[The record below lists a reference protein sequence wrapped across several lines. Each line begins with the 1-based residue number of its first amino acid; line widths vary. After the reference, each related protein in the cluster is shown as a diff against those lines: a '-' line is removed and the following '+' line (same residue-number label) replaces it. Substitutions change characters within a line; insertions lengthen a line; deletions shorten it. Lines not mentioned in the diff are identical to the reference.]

1 MSKLLSLFPIVA
13 ALTLTACGDD
23 GPVAEAVENTD
34 NVAGVSANAGPSNS
48 AAAEAADR
56 AALPRVSG
64 DLAWF
69 VSDDGRAALYGP
81 PASEPMLTIAC
92 APGGVVLTRH
102 HPAPADGA
110 GTLSLSGAGHVASL
124 PVIAVPTTLGPGEYE
139 WRGRANGDMA
149 SALERPFS
157 RPGEVEVSLG
167 GAPSLV
173 VPTGPEVRRLFATC
187 LG

>member
-1 MSKLLSLFPIVA
+1 MSKFFQSFPFVA
-13 ALTLTACGDD
+13 ALSLIACGGD
-23 GPVAEAVENTD
+23 GPVAEEVENSD
-34 NVAGVSANAGPSNS
+34 NVADISANAEPNNS

-56 AALPRVSG
+56 AALPRASG

-81 PASEPMLTIAC
+81 PASEPMLTIGC
-92 APGGVVLTRH
+92 APGGVALTRH
-102 HPAPADGA
+102 HPAPANGT
-110 GTLSLSGAGHVASL
+110 GTLSLTGSGHVASV
-124 PVIAVPTTLGPGEYE
+124 PVAAVPTTLGPGEYE
-139 WRGRANGDMA
+139 WRGRANGDIA
-149 SALERPFS
+149 RALERPFA

-173 VPTGPEVRRLFATC
+173 VPAAPEGRRLFATC